1 MQRFILFFILIC
13 VVFSSGLAFK
23 IVLTSDVHERLNE
36 KGWGPAGLI
45 EWFAT
50 VDRKDLLLM
59 DAGDLFDSKL
69 QLPFF
74 GDNRQQVMDYIKT
87 VKYDAMVLG
96 NHEYY
101 FSREWFEFYKKF
113 NDSLVGAN
121 VDGLNPYRLF
131 EIDGTKIAVI
141 GLTTVQH
148 LANRVEHYG
157 NLPRDPFESLKKT
170 LGNLPEV
177 DYVICLNHVPHVHD
191 KKILE
196 TFPEVD
202 LVLSGHD
209 HMGPRLEKIGNGYL
223 FEAGSGANSVYL
235 IEVDPFEKAVTYEQL
250 KVSTDYKVQSNAV
263 QMAVLIGTILGILS
277 LAWILF

>member
-1 MQRFILFFILIC
+1 M
-13 VVFSSGLAFK
+13 AFK
-23 IVLTSDVHERLNE
+23 IVLTSDLHERLSE
-36 KGWGPAGLI
+36 KDLGPAGLI
-45 EWFAT
+45 EWLTTF
-50 VDRKDLLLM
+50 DRKDVLLF

-74 GDNRQQVMDYIKT
+74 GDSRQQVMEYIET

-101 FSREWFEFYKKF
+101 FSREWFEFYKKS
-113 NDSLVGAN
+113 NRSLIGAN
-121 VDGLNPYRLF
+121 VDGLDPYRVF
-131 EIDGTKIAVI
+131 EIGGTKIAVI

-148 LANRVEHYG
+148 LANRVEHCG
-157 NLPRDPFESLKKT
+157 NLPRDPFESLRKT
-170 LGNLPEV
+170 LENLPKV
-177 DYVICLNHVPHVHD
+177 DYIICLNHLPHEHD

-209 HMGPRLEKIGNGYL
+209 HMGPRLEKIGSGYL
-223 FEAGSGANSVYL
+223 FEAGSGASSLYL
-235 IEVDPFEKAVTYEQL
+235 IEVDPLGKAVIYEQL
-250 KVSTDYKVQSNAV
+250 KVSADYKMQSNIT

-277 LAWILF
+277 VVWIFF